1 MSSNT
6 PNHVDLKNLWLA
18 FKKQESFV
26 LTLVGNFPRNFKYNI
41 GNRLLDHCLDLVEGL
56 SMLIDDY
63 NEATVSQVKHHYRC
77 FMHLI
82 MLCQENHLISVKALA
97 QLVLNH
103 KEIKETFIGKSLPSE
118 LMQGLDLL

>member
-63 NEATVSQVKHHYRC
+63 NEATVSQV
-77 FMHLI
+77 
-82 MLCQENHLISVKALA
+82 
-97 QLVLNH
+97 
-103 KEIKETFIGKSLPSE
+103 TT
-118 LMQGLDLL
+118 LL